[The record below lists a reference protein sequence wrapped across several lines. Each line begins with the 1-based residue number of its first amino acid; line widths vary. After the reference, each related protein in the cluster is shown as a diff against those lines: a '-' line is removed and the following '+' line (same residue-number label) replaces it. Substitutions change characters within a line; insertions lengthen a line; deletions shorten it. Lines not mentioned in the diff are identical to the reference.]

1 MKHAVQVVVRPVIS
15 EKSYAAMG
23 QGQYVFRV
31 ASAANKVE
39 IKAAVAAA
47 FKVTPVAVNVLT
59 VKGKTRVRSRG
70 RQRITGRTSD
80 WKKAVVTLA
89 PGESIPNLF
98 EGV

>member
-23 QGQYVFRV
+23 RGQYVFRV
-31 ASAANKVE
+31 ASDANKLE
-39 IKAAVAAA
+39 IKAAVASA

-59 VKGKTRVRSRG
+59 VQGKTRTRSRG
-70 RQRITGRTSD
+70 RRRITGRTSD

-89 PGESIPNLF
+89 AGESIPNLF